1 MGWALLYPSECSA
14 SSSGWPPGLGTNE
27 SPRTPSSRCRPA
39 APNQSPGSE
48 QDVNGRRVHLTHTE
62 EAGVVNA
69 LIARNKDS
77 LVVFVRVPWAHSL
90 RWRRDFL
97 VWGPAEEIQ
106 KIQLHEAKGKWN
118 TGYCVTQWAGH
129 EAAQETRFIIRRV
142 NNVYHAHRV
151 YLKKTYPVNYTS
163 RVNVL

>member
-1 MGWALLYPSECSA
+1 MTSGARYQRVTTYPVISLSA
-14 SSSGWPPGLGTNE
+14 CRAKPK
-27 SPRTPSSRCRPA
+27 SRIWT
-39 APNQSPGSE
+39 G
-48 QDVNGRRVHLTHTE
+48 DVNRRRVHLTHTE

-106 KIQLHEAKGKWN
+106 KIRLHEAKGKWN

-142 NNVYHAHRV
+142 NNVYRAHRV
-151 YLKKTYPVNYTS
+151 YLKTTYPVNYTS